1 MPLYTCE
8 KCGKS
13 FPHPSKLK
21 RHNERK
27 TPCNTVSKKRTSENL
42 SEPLRTSENLSEPLR
57 ENLNINS
64 GVLCSK
70 VNHTLKQVNITT
82 PFQNFTCEYCNIIIS
97 RKSNYKRHLRETC
110 ELIPLSNK
118 KILQEKYNK
127 NKKHLNN
134 LSNKNNQLI
143 KNDNNNKIIN
153 NNNTLNNT
161 TNNNNN
167 TLNINNNNYTINI
180 NPLGKEDISK
190 IGDDKIIKYLC
201 EGTKGFT
208 KFLSSI
214 YSINENKNVYIK
226 NKKENIIQY
235 INKDYQIDIGNLDE
249 IISDL
254 TLIHHNTFEDLFEI
268 HQDKLSKVNQ
278 NKYERASKSYNN
290 NPERFERKT
299 YLCLININN
308 INKNYINKFLKI
320 KNEKG
325 EEQVLIG
332 KL

>member
-1 MPLYTCE
+1 MPLHICE

-27 TPCNTVSKKRTSENL
+27 TPCDSMKDKNCRKESLRIAENRRE
-42 SEPLRTSENLSEPLR
+42 SLRIAENRSLLNLR
-57 ENLNINS
+57 Q
-64 GVLCSK
+64 
-70 VNHTLKQVNITT
+70 NHTEKNCRKYTEPKNDNI
-82 PFQNFTCEYCNIIIS
+82 CEYCNLEL
-97 RKSNYKRHLRETC
+97 KDKRYLKKHLRETC
-110 ELIPLSNK
+110 ELIPISKK

-134 LSNKNNQLI
+134 LSNKNNQLVK
-143 KNDNNNKIIN
+143 KNNNNKII

-167 TLNINNNNYTINI
+167 NTLNINNNYNINI

-190 IGDDKIIKYLC
+190 IEDEKIIKYLC
-201 EGTKGFT
+201 EGTKGFN

-214 YSINENKNVYIK
+214 YSINENRNVYIK

-254 TLIHHNTFEDLFEI
+254 TLTHHNTFEDLFEI
-268 HQDKLSKVNQ
+268 HQDKISKVNQ
-278 NKYERASKSYNN
+278 NKYERANQSYNN

-308 INKNYINKFLKI
+308 INKNYINNFLKI

>member
-1 MPLYTCE
+1 MVKYFCE

-21 RHNERK
+21 RHNDRK
-27 TPCNTVSKKRTSENL
+27 TPCVSVGVKKTL
-42 SEPLRTSENLSEPLR
+42 QDP
-57 ENLNINS
+57 
-64 GVLCSK
+64 SK
-70 VNHTLKQVNITT
+70 PFKSLQDPSR
-82 PFQNFTCEYCNIIIS
+82 PFQDNLHTIKTQNHIKEDINGNYICEYCNKNI
-97 RKSNYKRHLRETC
+97 KYKKNYKNHLRNSC
-110 ELIPLSNK
+110 EEIPLSK
-118 KILQEKYNK
+118 RKLLLEKYNK
-127 NKKHLNN
+127 KKNHTNKITTITNN
-134 LSNKNNQLI
+134 DTPNNKNI
-143 KNDNNNKIIN
+143 INNNDTPNNKNII
-153 NNNTLNNT
+153 NNNTLNNNT
-161 TNNNNN
+161 TNNNN

-190 IGDDKIIKYLC
+190 IGDENIIKYLC

-214 YSINENKNVYIK
+214 YSINENRNIYIK

-254 TLIHHNTFEDLFEI
+254 TLTHHNTFEDLFEI
-268 HQDKLSKVNQ
+268 HQDKISKVNQ
-278 NKYERASKSYNN
+278 NKYERANKSYNN

-299 YLCLININN
+299 YLCLVNINN
-308 INKNYINKFLKI
+308 INKNYINNFLKI
-320 KNEKG
+320 KNDKG
-325 EEQVLIG
+325 EEQVIIG

>member
-1 MPLYTCE
+1 MPLHICE

-27 TPCNTVSKKRTSENL
+27 TPCNTVRRKRTSENL
-42 SEPLRTSENLSEPLR
+42 SEPLRTSQNLSEPPKGFL
-57 ENLNINS
+57 NLIS
-64 GVLCSK
+64 GGLCSDIK
-70 VNHTLKQVNITT
+70 HTLKQVNIIT
-82 PFQNFTCEYCNIIIS
+82 PFQNFACEYCSIIIS
-97 RKSNYKRHLRETC
+97 KKSNYKRHLRETC
-110 ELIPLSNK
+110 ELIPISKK

-134 LSNKNNQLI
+134 LSNKNNQLV
-143 KNDNNNKIIN
+143 KKDNNNKII

-167 TLNINNNNYTINI
+167 NTLNINNNYNINI

-190 IGDDKIIKYLC
+190 IEDENIIKYLC

-214 YSINENKNVYIK
+214 YSINENRNVYIK

-235 INKDYQIDIGNLDE
+235 INKDYQIDIANLDE

-254 TLIHHNTFEDLFEI
+254 TLTHHNTFEDLFEI
-268 HQDKLSKVNQ
+268 HQDKISKVNQ
-278 NKYERASKSYNN
+278 NKYERANQSYNN

-308 INKNYINKFLKI
+308 INKNYINNFLKI